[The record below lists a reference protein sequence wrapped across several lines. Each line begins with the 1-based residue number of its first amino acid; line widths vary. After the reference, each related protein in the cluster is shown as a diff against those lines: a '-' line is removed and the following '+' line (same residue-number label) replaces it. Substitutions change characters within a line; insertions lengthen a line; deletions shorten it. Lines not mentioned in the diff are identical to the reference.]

1 MRTVKAVV
9 IGMGFLIVGGLI
21 LLVYG
26 VGTQMGKVG
35 GSGAGFGEVALPVP
49 DGCVIAESRVE
60 APHLVV
66 RLDGLAERG
75 CQQVILVDLE
85 SGRILG
91 RLRAVTAP
99 GP

>member
-1 MRTVKAVV
+1 MRAVKLVV
-9 IGMGFLIVGGLI
+9 IGMGLLIVGGLV

-35 GSGAGFGEVALPVP
+35 GGAAGFGEVALPMP
-49 DGCVIAESRVE
+49 DGCVIADSRVE

-75 CQQVILVDLE
+75 CQQVVLIDLDT
-85 SGRILG
+85 GRVVG
-91 RLRAVTAP
+91 RLRAVPTP
-99 GP
+99 

>member
-1 MRTVKAVV
+1 
-9 IGMGFLIVGGLI
+9 MGLLIVGGLV

-35 GSGAGFGEVALPVP
+35 GGAAGFGEVALPMP
-49 DGCVIAESRVE
+49 DGCVIADSRVE

-75 CQQVILVDLE
+75 CQQVVLIDLDT
-85 SGRILG
+85 GRVVG
-91 RLRAVTAP
+91 RLRAVPTP
-99 GP
+99 

>member
-1 MRTVKAVV
+1 MQAVKLVV
-9 IGMGFLIVGGLI
+9 IGMGLLIVGGLV

-35 GSGAGFGEVALPVP
+35 GGSAGFGEVALPMP
-49 DGCVIAESRVE
+49 DGCVIADGRVE

-75 CQQVILVDLE
+75 CQQVVLIDLDT
-85 SGRILG
+85 GRVVG
-91 RLRAVTAP
+91 RLRAVPTP
-99 GP
+99 